1 MFFSDNE
8 LSLELLGVFKLER
21 CEYFKE
27 SNHNRNYDSISIR
40 ISGTGK
46 FNTAKQSFSVSKGD
60 VLYLPKNAK
69 YSQSTHGETIYAI
82 HFINYSFSSKNT
94 VEIISPE
101 DFGYVEEI
109 VTEMYNEWKEKKQ
122 GYRYKCTSLFY
133 SLIHY
138 FNVSSLEHS
147 MDAAKLDSRFKNAV
161 DYIHTHFRG
170 EDISVTA
177 LADMCNVSEAYF
189 RRQFKNFYSLSP
201 SQYIINLRLE
211 CASQLL
217 ESGLYTITEVAEKS
231 GFNDTKYFSRV
242 FKNHFKQTPRE
253 FQNNPGTK

>member
-8 LSLELLGVFKLER
+8 LSLELLGIFKLER
-21 CEYFKE
+21 QDYYKAK
-27 SNHNRNYDSISIR
+27 SHNRNYDSISIR
-40 ISGTGK
+40 LSGTGK
-46 FNTAKQSFSVSKGD
+46 FESEKQSFSVSRGD
-60 VLYLPKNAK
+60 VLYLPKNLE
-69 YSQSTHGETIYAI
+69 YSQTTHRETIYAI

-94 VEIISPE
+94 FEIISPE
-101 DFGYVEEI
+101 ETEYVEGI
-109 VTEMYNEWKEKKQ
+109 ITQMYNEWKEKKQ

-138 FNVSSLEHS
+138 FNISSLESS

-161 DYIHTHFRG
+161 DYIHTHFRS
-170 EDISVTA
+170 EDISVAA
-177 LADMCNVSEAYF
+177 LSDMCNVSEAYF

-201 SQYIINLRLE
+201 SQYIIKLRLE

-217 ESGLYTITEVAEKS
+217 ESGLYTVTEAAEKS

-253 FQNNPGTK
+253 FQNNPEIK